1 MAGNALTPLLSRE
14 EYRQIYLHEL
24 GMRAK
29 LDEYNLQANIAWSM
43 TGDTEQEAQLQATL
57 MQMNKSQVDAEAQ
70 QYIRALVVPQDFQW
84 VYSRLNLDMKKWIIL
99 NYVKLAEVL
108 TKQGQ
113 RPAPGALFLAT
124 LESMFQ
130 FFNSNSAAS
139 MADFYTSQLNSTQ
152 RQAPPAG
159 TAAEGARN
167 LSVQAPVSTEVP
179 ASDFGRSM
187 LRPFSSNPD
196 DSRLTQEQA
205 MKLAEIMRGIPTD
218 EEHVDAVS
226 SKPSKFSGRNPVRTR
241 NSEILNQSTESDSMP
256 SLEYDYSSGRRSSNA
271 TRISHS
277 DGSQEYVSD
286 KGSKASKHSRT
297 SNGTRIIHSDGSK
310 ETISDKGSGKS
321 TASRREPDGS
331 VIDLVSDSDTS
342 GSSDETLASDTTYS
356 GFSSMS
362 ESGRSKSDRSKSTKS
377 TKPPPPPVRPPPPS
391 YPNPNRTFNQKIN
404 DRRKQIAPGS
414 DTESGSSAFTFS
426 SKKSDPGTWADQAGK
441 AFQKAHNENSTTV
454 DRDEAFKK
462 VYDTYVKGAATS
474 REKKDAVDRIRD
486 LGGKHG
492 IRISTAKG
500 REGIFGGRISVDE
513 KRKKKSTR
521 KYLSGAGAMSHGPV
535 PADHGWQAFGKY
547 MLARSDLENGG
558 VFHMRYKNGQKI
570 QALPQKILGSGVKQ
584 VLSKIADNKAPDYD
598 DIKKLSNQEK
608 EYVQSLL
615 AKASLD
621 PTQFKQSKK
630 SPEQSN
636 SHRFKILKGQI
647 VAGNDSPELIKE
659 FKHVLMRM
667 KQAKELPPN
676 EVNEILM
683 ELSGLG
689 H

>member
-139 MADFYTSQLNSTQ
+139 MADFYTSQLNATQ
-152 RQAPPAG
+152 RQAAQPG
-159 TAAEGARN
+159 SAAEGARN
-167 LSVQAPVSTEVP
+167 LSVQAPVSTEAKP
-179 ASDFGRSM
+179 SNFGRSM
-187 LRPFSSNPD
+187 LGPFSN
-196 DSRLTQEQA
+196 RGLTAEQE
-205 MKLAEIMRGIPTD
+205 MKIAEIRRGIPTD
-218 EEHVDAVS
+218 ESADEYVSAVS
-226 SKPSKFSGRNPVRTR
+226 RQPSRFSGNNPAR
-241 NSEILNQSTESDSMP
+241 P
-256 SLEYDYSSGRRSSNA
+256 FSNA

-286 KGSKASKHSRT
+286 KGSRASKPSRS
-297 SNGTRIIHSDGSK
+297 SNGTTITHSDGSK

-331 VIDLVSDSDTS
+331 VIDLISDSDTS

-356 GFSSMS
+356 GFSS
-362 ESGRSKSDRSKSTKS
+362 SGRSKSDRSKSTKS
-377 TKPPPPPVRPPPPS
+377 IKPVKPPAPPPPPPPPPN
-391 YPNPNRTFNQKIN
+391 YPNPNRIINQQINDRTVFNQKIN
-404 DRRKQIAPGS
+404 DRRKQIAPDS
-414 DTESGSSAFTFS
+414 DTESGSDFTFA
-426 SKKSDPGTWADQAGK
+426 SKESGTWADKAGK

-454 DRDEAFKK
+454 DRDEAFKE
-462 VYDTYVKGAATS
+462 VYDTYVRGAPNW

-486 LGGKHG
+486 LGRIHE

-630 SPEQSN
+630 SAEQSN
-636 SHRFKILKGQI
+636 SHRFNILKGQI